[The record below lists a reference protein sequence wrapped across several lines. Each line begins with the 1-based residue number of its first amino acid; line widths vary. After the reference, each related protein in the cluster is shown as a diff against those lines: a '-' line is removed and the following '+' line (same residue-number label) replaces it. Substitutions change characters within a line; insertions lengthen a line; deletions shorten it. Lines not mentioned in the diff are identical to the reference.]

1 MYVHANN
8 LPRYFSSPQHKQIWY
23 LARSHHLLMSLKKR
37 RVSLCTPP
45 SPNIWRETNWNG
57 REKKE
62 KRWKR
67 IAGPTLI
74 SLSFESVW
82 LALTGNETVVTAGEI
97 FILGP
102 PSTLAKQSLFIIH
115 IKHPCISHWP
125 AGVYWLV
132 VIVLHT
138 NFHTGS
144 GGFYFTGKNGKT
156 TKQTFPCSGE
166 TIYFKTEALIHP
178 EIDAFRLRCVQ
189 VLVLSWS
196 VLALFFRLW
205 PRVGFHT
212 GAPSENC
219 GGTSDLLCS
228 DWETQRLC
236 V

>member
-1 MYVHANN
+1 MISGAFTPPPNE
-8 LPRYFSSPQHKQIWY
+8 PKEKEGFSLHPALPQH
-23 LARSHHLLMSLKKR
+23 LERNELKWTGKKGETLEAYR
-37 RVSLCTPP
+37 RAHADFFEL
-45 SPNIWRETNWNG
+45 
-57 REKKE
+57 
-62 KRWKR
+62 WKR
-67 IAGPTLI
+67 VIGFDRQWDCCDCGRNIYSGTTQHASKTI
-74 SLSFESVW
+74 
-82 LALTGNETVVTAGEI
+82 TVYY
-97 FILGP
+97 
-102 PSTLAKQSLFIIH
+102 SYSS
-115 IKHPCISHWP
+115 HPCISHWP